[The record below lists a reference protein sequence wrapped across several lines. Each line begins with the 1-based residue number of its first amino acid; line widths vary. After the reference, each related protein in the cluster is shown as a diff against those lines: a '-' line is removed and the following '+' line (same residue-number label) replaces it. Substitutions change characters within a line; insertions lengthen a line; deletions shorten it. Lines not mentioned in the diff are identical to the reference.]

1 MSNVLFTNG
10 GGSGLG
16 SMSGSFSEPPLSP
29 PTIGGPPPGVPA
41 SQHQA
46 AQSPQPDPV
55 QAPEPAAEPAL
66 AAVQSQRPLGQEDFA
81 KLPLQALLVRGAY
94 VTVDQLS
101 RAVSES
107 IVSGR
112 SVEEIVV
119 HHGWVSEADVNAL
132 QQAKANAT
140 GATVAAVQPTTA
152 DEALAAVQP
161 VATDGPV
168 AAVQPV
174 ATDEAVAAVQPVAPA
189 PEPVAPAPVPAP
201 APAEPAPPAA
211 PPEPPPPAAAPLQP
225 PLQPPLVVAPT
236 PPVVAVQP
244 PPIAPAPPPVAHIG
258 SAGEA
263 DETEAADETT
273 GVFLHLTSGERLWI
287 DRFASLQQAEQR
299 AQELIDQLIRP
310 EPGVWPRFGGRY
322 IRPDSVV
329 SIELSRRQDD

>member
-1 MSNVLFTNG
+1 
-10 GGSGLG
+10 
-16 SMSGSFSEPPLSP
+16 MSGSFSEPPLSP
-29 PTIGGPPPGVPA
+29 PTIGGPRPGVPA
-41 SQHQA
+41 SQHPA

-55 QAPEPAAEPAL
+55 QAPEPAVEPAL
-66 AAVQSQRPLGQEDFA
+66 AAVQPQRPLGQEDFA

-140 GATVAAVQPTTA
+140 GAAVAAVQPVTA
-152 DEALAAVQP
+152 DEALATVQP
-161 VATDGPV
+161 VVTDEAV
-168 AAVQPV
+168 APLQPV
-174 ATDEAVAAVQPVAPA
+174 ATDEAVAAVQPVVPT
-189 PEPVAPAPVPAP
+189 PVPAP
-201 APAEPAPPAA
+201 APAEPAPPVAA
-211 PPEPPPPAAAPLQP
+211 PEPPPPAAAPLQP

-236 PPVVAVQP
+236 PPVAAVQP

-263 DETEAADETT
+263 GETEAADETT
-273 GVFLHLTSGERLWI
+273 GIFLHLTSGERLWV
-287 DRFASLQQAEQR
+287 DRFASTQQAEQR

-310 EPGVWPRFGGRY
+310 EPGIWPRFGGRY
-322 IRPDSVV
+322 IRPEAVV